1 MLENSQRRR
10 KKVRTAEKQVYQPL
24 WFDLEKLQEGDDS
37 DVKVSFNQKYWG
49 KKEYE
54 VNYPTLYTWPW
65 VFKSN
70 DLSNFYPVI
79 LMVLSLI

>member
-54 VNYPTLYTWPW
+54 VNYPTLYT
-65 VFKSN
+65 
-70 DLSNFYPVI
+70 
-79 LMVLSLI
+79 